1 MSLRTLSDLEL
12 DGEELDA
19 TQAVV
24 VADDDERSS
33 LVRVEG
39 DRSVDRNLQIVLELS
54 TENRIIKTRH
64 GEG

>member
-54 TENRIIKTRH
+54 TENIIKKT
-64 GEG
+64 EEET

>member
-54 TENRIIKTRH
+54 TENIINKT
-64 GEG
+64 